1 MHSLNYYIIPDEVT
15 RNIEKQPSDDEDDG
29 IEYDENREGSA
40 NGAISY

>member
-1 MHSLNYYIIPDEVT
+1 MKTNYIISDEVT
-15 RNIEKQPSDDEDDG
+15 KIIEKQPSDDEDDG

>member
-1 MHSLNYYIIPDEVT
+1 MKTMYIILDEVT

-29 IEYDENREGSA
+29 TEYDENREGSA